1 MKRLLTVLILT
12 LSICMLTACGGG
24 SDPKPSVTPSP
35 TVSVAPSVAPSV
47 SVIPT
52 YTVTYHNAQIAAQTV
67 NQGTQVQ
74 KPTDPTKAGYIFGG
88 WYTDSA
94 CTVPANFPIT
104 VNANVN
110 LYADFY
116 SYADAFEKARA
127 NTIGSS
133 VEGYEFT
140 HTTSIEATVNN
151 IPVIGSQT
159 LSGTTTGRTQ
169 YSKNGAV
176 NYYDKSVN
184 SGLLLNDGTNYQIR
198 RANALQKITAN
209 ENGEM
214 TKYEVEEVSASY
226 TFDSSSFA
234 KALFEYSED
243 QLNEIVPVTG
253 KANTYRLDTARNFSS
268 IMERASG
275 LLNSAIVKKALSFVP
290 ENDVETEMYVTFA
303 SGKITSYTYEMHVS
317 VAAIQF
323 DLVYELDFVNP
334 GQVPSINPQTFDVA
348 LSPEEVGE
356 LSAEIE
362 GVVNALKA
370 AEHSGY
376 DYKVETGVDFGAT
389 TGEINATV
397 QGSALRKV
405 SGSNVYFHNDIEID
419 TDLKNE
425 DLYESAGLEDIHV
438 KRTKLA
444 NGEVHI
450 IEKKLLID
458 STQLVDNYAP
468 NATDSYFTLGLINQ
482 VGTLMYV
489 DKKVDAQSGETVY
502 QLGLSNQGA
511 ASMLSYINAEVNV
524 DPLNRASVDPLL
536 FGSFTASSVELDK
549 ALCKV
554 TVKGGKI
561 LSITVE
567 LKGTF
572 VTKFAGSTDFTV
584 DKEADFKLNYTLSVN
599 EEGETFE
606 PYEKVKD
613 AK

>member
-1 MKRLLTVLILT
+1 MKKLFTALILIV
-12 LSICMLTACGGG
+12 SICVLTACGGG
-24 SDPKPSVTPSP
+24 SDPKPSVTPSTSITP
-35 TVSVAPSVAPSV
+35 TPSV
-47 SVIPT
+47 SVVPT
-52 YTVTYHNAQIAAQTV
+52 YTVTYHNTQIAAKTV
-67 NQGTQVQ
+67 NQGTQLQ
-74 KPTDPTKAGYIFGG
+74 KPTDPTKAGHIFGG
-88 WYTDSA
+88 WYTDAA
-94 CTVPANFPIT
+94 CTVPATFPIT
-104 VNANVN
+104 VNNNVN
-110 LYADFY
+110 LYAEFY
-116 SYADAFEKARA
+116 SYANAFEKARV
-127 NTIGSS
+127 NTIGSA

-140 HTTSIEATVNN
+140 HTTTIETTVNN
-151 IPVIGSQT
+151 IPVVGSQT

-198 RANALQKITAN
+198 RANSLQKITAN
-209 ENGEM
+209 EKGEM
-214 TKYEVEEVSASY
+214 TKYEVEEVNAAY

-234 KALFEYSED
+234 KALFTYSEE
-243 QLNEIVPVTG
+243 QLNAITPVAG
-253 KANTYRLDTARNFSS
+253 KSNTYRLDTDRNFSS
-268 IMERASG
+268 ILESASN
-275 LLNSAIVKKALSFVP
+275 LLNSALVKKLISNIP
-290 ENDVETEMYVTFA
+290 ENDVETEMFVTFA
-303 SGKITSYTYEMHVS
+303 SGKISSYTYEMHIS
-317 VAAIQF
+317 VAEIQF
-323 DLVYELDFVNP
+323 DLVYKLDFVNP
-334 GQVPSINPQTFDVA
+334 GQVPTINPQTFDVA
-348 LSPEEVGE
+348 LSPDEISN

-362 GVVNALKA
+362 NAVNALQA
-370 AEHSGY
+370 QEHSGY
-376 DYKVETGVDFGAT
+376 DYKVETGVDFGVT

-419 TDLKNE
+419 TDLKNQ
-425 DLYESAGLEDIHV
+425 DLYKDTGLEDVHV

-450 IEKKLLID
+450 IEKKVFMD
-458 STQLVDNYAP
+458 STQQVENYAP

-489 DKKVDAQSGETVY
+489 DKKAEAQSGETVY
-502 QLGLSNQGA
+502 VLGLSNQGA
-511 ASMLSYINAEVNV
+511 AAVLTYVNTEINV
-524 DPLNRASVDPLL
+524 DPLDRSSANPLL

-561 LSITVE
+561 LSISLE
-567 LKGTF
+567 MKGSF
-572 VTKFAGSTDFTV
+572 VTKFVGSAEFTV
-584 DKEADFKLNYTLSVN
+584 DKEADFKLNYTLTMN